1 MIRTFRL
8 AAVVAAGA
16 LILASCSGSQESG
29 AATSSAAGTAAGT
42 AGATAAA
49 EAKTL
54 TLGNAGD
61 IPTWDPG
68 EMKEG
73 MVIHY
78 AEAVYDP
85 LLRKTADSQ
94 IEGNLATD
102 FTYND
107 DLTELTLTLQTGIT
121 FTDGQAFD
129 ATAVKANLEARKT
142 GAGSASETAKSISAV
157 EAVDPTTVKIT
168 LSEPSPGLL
177 AALATYTGF
186 MVSPAS
192 ITAGTAGTE
201 PVGTGPYT
209 LDTAATQKGTSY
221 QFNARAD
228 YWNRDAFPFGT
239 IVIKVI
245 EDFTAMFNA
254 LSTDQVQ
261 FMYATADMVDQAK
274 AAGLTVD
281 TVPGEWQGIILQD
294 RAGTIAP
301 ALGDVR
307 VRQAINYALDRE
319 TILATFYAGLG
330 QVSTQTFNPSSDA
343 WVDSLN
349 QKYPYDP
356 AKAREL
362 LAEAGYADG
371 FTLPLSYSEGFQT
384 PLIPILAQ
392 YLSEVGITLEPIS
405 VASFSNG
412 GLDTLVGAPSFVLS
426 FSTNIPP
433 WTDVLNKLTPTSL
446 WNHFGYTDDTVA
458 NFLTEIPR
466 ASGDAQKK
474 LYQDFN
480 TYIVDQAWFAPIAT
494 LENIYLSS
502 PAIKVQMQQAQLVPS
517 LRFFSPAS

>member
-1 MIRTFRL
+1 MFRKSRL

-16 LILASCSGSQESG
+16 LVLSSCGGSSGDTAAPSGSTG
-29 AATSSAAGTAAGT
+29 GTPAAQ
-42 AGATAAA
+42 
-49 EAKTL
+49 TL

-85 LLRKTADSQ
+85 LLRKTADST

-107 DLTELTLTLQTGIT
+107 DLTELTLTLQEGIT
-121 FTDGQAFD
+121 FTDGQAFNAD
-129 ATAVKANLEARKT
+129 AVKANLEARKA
-142 GAGSASETAKSISAV
+142 GAGSASETAKSFTSV
-157 EAVDPTTVKIT
+157 EAVDPKTVKIT
-168 LSEPSPGLL
+168 LSQPNPGLL
-177 AALATYTGF
+177 AGLATYTGF

-192 ITAGTAGTE
+192 ITGGTAGTA

-209 LDTAATQKGTSY
+209 LDAAATQKGTSY
-221 QFNARAD
+221 TFTSRPD
-228 YWNRDAFPFGT
+228 YWNRSAFPFGT
-239 IVIKVI
+239 VVIKVI
-245 EDFTAMFNA
+245 EDFTAMYNA

-261 FMYATADMVDQAK
+261 FMYATADMAEQAK
-274 AAGLTVD
+274 TAGLTVD
-281 TVPGEWQGIILQD
+281 TVPGEWQGMILQD

-319 TILATFYAGLG
+319 AILKTFYAGLG
-330 QVSTQTFNPSSDA
+330 QVSTQTFNPASDA
-343 WVDSLN
+343 WVESLN
-349 QKYPYDP
+349 QQYPYDV
-356 AKAREL
+356 AKAKAL

-392 YLSEVGITLEPIS
+392 YMSEVGITLEPVS

-412 GLDTLVGAPSFVLS
+412 GLDTLVGAPVFVLS

-458 NFLTEIPR
+458 KFIEDIPKT
-466 ASGDAQKK
+466 SGDEQKK
-474 LYQDFN
+474 LYQEFN
-480 TYIVDQAWFAPIAT
+480 TYIVEQAWFAPIAT
-494 LENIYLSS
+494 LDNVYLSS
-502 PAIKVQMQQAQLVPS
+502 KAIKVTMQQAQLVPS
-517 LRFFSPAS
+517 LRFFAPAS

>member
-1 MIRTFRL
+1 M
-8 AAVVAAGA
+8 VAAGA
-16 LILASCSGSQESG
+16 LVLSSCGGSSGGS
-29 AATSSAAGTAAGT
+29 ATSSGSAGGAPAAQ
-42 AGATAAA
+42 
-49 EAKTL
+49 TL

-85 LLRKTADSQ
+85 LLRKTADST

-107 DLTELTLTLQTGIT
+107 DLTELTLTLQEGIT
-121 FTDGQAFD
+121 FTDGQAFNAD
-129 ATAVKANLEARKT
+129 AVKANLEARKA
-142 GAGSASETAKSISAV
+142 GAGSASETAKSFTSV
-157 EAVDPTTVKIT
+157 EAVDPKTVKIT
-168 LSEPSPGLL
+168 LSQPNPGLL
-177 AALATYTGF
+177 AGLATYTGF

-192 ITAGTAGTE
+192 ITAGTAGTA

-209 LDTAATQKGTSY
+209 LDAAATQKGTSY
-221 QFNARAD
+221 TFAARPD
-228 YWNRDAFPFGT
+228 YWNRSAFPFGT
-239 IVIKVI
+239 VVIKVI
-245 EDFTAMFNA
+245 EDFTAMYNA

-261 FMYATADMVDQAK
+261 FMYATADMAEQAK
-274 AAGLTVD
+274 TAGLTVD
-281 TVPGEWQGIILQD
+281 TVPGEWQGMILQD

-319 TILATFYAGLG
+319 AILKTFYAGLG
-330 QVSTQTFNPSSDA
+330 QVSTQTFNPASDA
-343 WVDSLN
+343 WVESLN
-349 QKYPYDP
+349 EQYPYDV
-356 AKAREL
+356 AKAKAL

-392 YLSEVGITLEPIS
+392 YMSEVGITLEPVS

-412 GLDTLVGAPSFVLS
+412 GLDTLVGAPAFVLS

-458 NFLTEIPR
+458 KFIEDIPKT
-466 ASGDAQKK
+466 SGDEQKK
-474 LYQDFN
+474 LYQEFN

-494 LENIYLSS
+494 LDNVYLSS
-502 PAIKVQMQQAQLVPS
+502 KAIKVTMQQAQLVPS
-517 LRFFSPAS
+517 LRFFAPAS

>member
-1 MIRTFRL
+1 MHKAFRWAAL
-8 AAVVAAGA
+8 AVAGA
-16 LILASCSGSQESG
+16 LALSSCGGSQG
-29 AATSSAAGTAAGT
+29 QAAGNSAASGTAD
-42 AGATAAA
+42 AA
-49 EAKTL
+49 TL

-68 EMKEG
+68 EIKEG

-85 LLRKTADSQ
+85 LLRKTADSE

-102 FTYND
+102 FKYND

-129 ATAVKANLEARKT
+129 AEAVKANLEARKA

-157 EAVDPTTVKIT
+157 DVVDPTTVKIKLT
-168 LSEPSPGLL
+168 EPNPALL
-177 AALATYTGF
+177 AGLATYTGF

-192 ITAGTAGTE
+192 IKARTAGTA

-221 QFNARAD
+221 QFVARPD
-228 YWNRDAFPFGT
+228 YWNRAAFPFGT

-245 EDFTAMFNA
+245 SDFTAMYNA

-261 FMYATADMVDQAK
+261 FMYATADMADQAK
-274 AAGLTVD
+274 SAGLNVD

-294 RAGTIAP
+294 RAGKLAP
-301 ALGDVR
+301 ALGDAR
-307 VRQAINYALDRE
+307 VRQAINYALDRAA
-319 TILATFYAGLG
+319 ILKTFYAGYG
-330 QVSTQTFNPSSDA
+330 QVSTQTFNPASDA
-343 WVDSLN
+343 WVDALN
-349 QKYPYDP
+349 ERYPYDP
-356 AKAREL
+356 AKAKQL
-362 LAEAGYADG
+362 LADPG
-371 FTLPLSYSEGFQT
+371 FANGFELPLSYSEGFQT

-392 YLSEVGITLEPIS
+392 YLSQVGITLKPVS

-412 GLDTLVGAPSFVLS
+412 GLDTLIGAPAFVLS
-426 FSTNIPP
+426 FSTNIPA
-433 WTDVLNKLTPTSL
+433 WIDVLNKLTPTSL

-458 NFLTEIPR
+458 KFLKEIPQS
-466 ASGDAQKK
+466 SGSEQAK
-474 LYQDFN
+474 LYQEFN

-494 LENIYLSS
+494 LDNVYLSS
-502 PAIKVQMQQAQLVPS
+502 KAIKVTMQQAQLVPS
-517 LRFFSPAS
+517 LRFFAPAA

>member
-1 MIRTFRL
+1 M
-8 AAVVAAGA
+8 VVAGA
-16 LILASCSGSQESG
+16 LALSSCAGSQG
-29 AATSSAAGTAAGT
+29 GTAASSAPA
-42 AGATAAA
+42 AGSDAASGSA
-49 EAKTL
+49 VGSQTL
-54 TLGNAGD
+54 VLGNAGD

-85 LLRKTADSQ
+85 LLRKTADSE
-94 IEGNLATD
+94 IEGNLATE

-107 DLTELTLTLQTGIT
+107 DLTELDLTLQEGIT
-121 FTDGQAFD
+121 FTDGQPFD
-129 ATAVKANLEARKT
+129 ADAVKANLEARKA
-142 GAGSASETAKSISAV
+142 GAGSASETAKSISSV
-157 EAVDPTTVKIT
+157 EAVDATHVKIT
-168 LSEPSPGLL
+168 LSEPNPGLL
-177 AALATYTGF
+177 AGLATYTGF

-192 ITAGTAGTE
+192 ITAGTAGTA

-209 LDTAATQKGTSY
+209 LDAAATQQGTSY
-221 QFNARAD
+221 QFAARAD

-254 LSTDQVQ
+254 LSTGQVQ
-261 FMYATADMVDQAK
+261 FMYATADLVDQAK
-274 AAGLTVD
+274 SAGLTVD

-294 RAGTIAP
+294 RAGTVAP
-301 ALGDVR
+301 ALGEVK

-319 TILATFYAGLG
+319 AILKTFYAGLG

-349 QKYPYDP
+349 QEYPYDP
-356 AKAREL
+356 AKAKAL
-362 LAEAGYADG
+362 LAEAGYPDG

-458 NFLTEIPR
+458 KFIADIPK
-466 ASGDAQKK
+466 ASGDEQKK

-480 TYIVDQAWFAPIAT
+480 TYIVEQAWFAPIAT
-494 LENIYLSS
+494 LENIYLSD
-502 PAIKVQMQQAQLVPS
+502 PAIKVTMQQAQLVPS
-517 LRFFSPAS
+517 LRFFAPAA

>member
-1 MIRTFRL
+1 MRNIVRTRYRS
-8 AAVVAAGA
+8 AALLVVVATA
-16 LILASCSGSQESG
+16 LVGCSSDEGTSPTG
-29 AATSSAAGTAAGT
+29 AATEAAPQTQ
-42 AGATAAA
+42 
-49 EAKTL
+49 TL
-54 TLGNAGD
+54 TLGNGGD
-61 IPTWDPG
+61 IASWDPG

-85 LLRKTADSQ
+85 LLRKTADSD

-102 FTYND
+102 FVYND
-107 DLTELTLTLQTGIT
+107 DLTELTLTLQSGIA
-121 FTDGQAFD
+121 FTDGEAFD
-129 ATAVKANLEARKT
+129 ADAVKANLEARKA
-142 GAGSASETAKSISAV
+142 GAGSASETAKSITAIEV
-157 EAVDPTTVKIT
+157 VDPQTVKLT
-168 LSEPSPGLL
+168 LAAPNPGLL
-177 AALATYTGF
+177 AGLATYTGF

-192 ITAGTAGTE
+192 IAAGTAGTI

-209 LDTAATQKGTSY
+209 LDDAATQKGTSY
-221 QFNARAD
+221 TFQARDD

-239 IVIKVI
+239 IVIKPI
-245 EDFTAMFNA
+245 TDFTARYNA
-254 LSTDQVQ
+254 LTTGQIQ
-261 FMYATADMVDQAK
+261 FMYATADMAGQAE

-294 RAGTIAP
+294 RAGTLTP

-319 TILATFYAGLG
+319 TILATFYAGYG
-330 QVSTQTFNPSSDA
+330 QVSTQTFNPASDA

-349 QKYPYDP
+349 EKYPYDP
-356 AKAREL
+356 EKAKSL
-362 LAEAGYADG
+362 LADAGYADG

-384 PLIPILAQ
+384 PLIPILSQ
-392 YLSEVGITLEPIS
+392 YLSEVGITLEPVS

-412 GLDTLVGAPSFVLS
+412 GLDTLVGQSSFVLS
-426 FSTNIPP
+426 FSTNIPA

-458 NFLTEIPR
+458 GFLRDIPL
-466 ASGDAQKK
+466 ATGDEQKK

-494 LENIYLSS
+494 LDNIHLSS
-502 PAIKVQMQQAQLVPS
+502 PDIKVTMQQAQLVP
-517 LRFFSPAS
+517 

>member
-1 MIRTFRL
+1 MRKAFRWASL
-8 AAVVAAGA
+8 AVAGA
-16 LILASCSGSQESG
+16 LALSGCAGSQGQG
-29 AATSSAAGTAAGT
+29 AGTSAASGT
-42 AGATAAA
+42 A

-54 TLGNAGD
+54 ILGNAGD

-85 LLRKTADSQ
+85 LLRKTADSE

-102 FTYND
+102 FSYNK
-107 DLTELTLTLQTGIT
+107 DLTELTLTLQEGIT
-121 FTDGQAFD
+121 FTDGQAFNAD
-129 ATAVKANLEARKT
+129 AVEANLEARKA

-157 EAVDPTTVKIT
+157 KVVDPKTVEIT
-168 LSEPSPGLL
+168 LSEPNPGLL
-177 AALATYTGF
+177 AGLATYTGF

-192 ITAGTAGTE
+192 IAAGTAGTA

-209 LDTAATQKGTSY
+209 LDTAASQKGTSY
-221 QFNARAD
+221 QFTARPD
-228 YWNRDAFPFGT
+228 YWNRAAFPFGT
-239 IVIKVI
+239 VDIKVI
-245 EDFTAMFNA
+245 EDFTAMYNA

-261 FMYATADMVDQAK
+261 FMYATADMAEQAK
-274 AAGLTVD
+274 SAGLTVD

-294 RAGTIAP
+294 RAGTVAP

-319 TILATFYAGLG
+319 AILKTFYAGLG
-330 QVSTQTFNPSSDA
+330 QVSTQTFNPASDA

-349 QKYPYDP
+349 KQYPYDP
-356 AKAREL
+356 AKAKQL
-362 LAEAGYADG
+362 LADAGHAQG
-371 FTLPLSYSEGFQT
+371 FELPLSYSEGFQT

-392 YLSEVGITLEPIS
+392 YLSEVGITLKPIS

-412 GLDTLVGAPSFVLS
+412 GLDTLVGAPAFVLS

-446 WNHFGYTDDTVA
+446 WNHFKYTDDTVA
-458 NFLTEIPR
+458 TFLKEIPKS
-466 ASGDAQKK
+466 SGDEQKK
-474 LYQDFN
+474 LYQELN

-494 LENIYLSS
+494 LDNVYLSS
-502 PAIKVQMQQAQLVPS
+502 KAIKVTMQQAQLVPS
-517 LRFFSPAS
+517 LRFFAPAA